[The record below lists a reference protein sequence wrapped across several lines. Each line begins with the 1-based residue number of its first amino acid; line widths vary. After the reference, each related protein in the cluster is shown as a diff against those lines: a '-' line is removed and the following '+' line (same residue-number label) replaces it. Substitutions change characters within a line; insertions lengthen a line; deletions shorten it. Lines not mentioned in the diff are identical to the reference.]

1 MQPIK
6 RLNSMNIEK
15 QILITELNIFI
26 KAQFYAIKA
35 KETKRK
41 KHKKGIIKKICV
53 KNNSNKRSKR

>member
-15 QILITELNIFI
+15 QILITELDIFI
-26 KAQFYAIKA
+26 GTKFYAIKA

>member
-1 MQPIK
+1 
-6 RLNSMNIEK
+6 MNIEK
-15 QILITELNIFI
+15 QILITELDIFI
-26 KAQFYAIKA
+26 KTQFYAIKA